1 MNSFN
6 PLENVQKILKKSCE
20 ILNLDES
27 VYDLLKEPERT
38 IEINIPVKMDNG
50 KFRIFKVFQAHYQIT
65 HLHLL

>member
-50 KFRIFKVFQAHYQIT
+50 K
-65 HLHLL
+65 L

>member
-27 VYDLLKEPERT
+27 VYDLLKEQREAGKIIVIASH
-38 IEINIPVKMDNG
+38 IENNFNYDSIITMNEGKISNVK
-50 KFRIFKVFQAHYQIT
+50 
-65 HLHLL
+65 

>member
-27 VYDLLKEPERT
+27 VYDLLKEQREAGKIIVIASH
-38 IEINIPVKMDNG
+38 IENNFNYDSIITMNDGKISNVK
-50 KFRIFKVFQAHYQIT
+50 
-65 HLHLL
+65 